1 MALSLTYNGVD
12 LSGSSYGVTVTRGP
26 VQVAGPSQLFY
37 HNTPARHGGFAAGT
51 GFYEPRIIECTL
63 HVLGTSWSNLKTKLD
78 NLSFAMRPELG
89 NVAIVFD
96 NASDRRWVGMFMGD
110 IAETPIGNGAVQFTA
125 RFLVPSGLA
134 ESASAITQSVTINE
148 NPELFNVPASGSVA
162 GTTHALP
169 VWKFRNTDSTT
180 ITTFSIGNITTQE
193 GMTVNYSIPQNAY
206 VKVDTERELIL
217 YSADDTDYTV
227 IMSARSDTTKTFPRL
242 VPGSANAIGVEGFVA
257 GTLSIDYR
265 ARYLR

>member
-12 LSGSSYGVTVTRGP
+12 LSGSSYGVTVVRGP
-26 VQVAGPSQLFY
+26 MQVAGPSQLFY

-78 NLSFAMRPELG
+78 NLSWAMRPELG

-96 NASDRRWVGMFMGD
+96 QASDRRWVGMFMGD
-110 IAETPIGNGAVQFTA
+110 IAEEPIGNGAVQFTA
-125 RFLVPSGLA
+125 RFLVPSGVA
-134 ESASAITQSVTINE
+134 ESASAITQSVTIDAS
-148 NPELFNVPASGSVA
+148 PKTFNVPATGSVA

-169 VWKFRNTDSTT
+169 VWKLRNTHASTIST
-180 ITTFSIGNITTQE
+180 FTLANTTTSETL
-193 GMTVNYSIPQNAY
+193 TVNYSIPQNAY
-206 VKVDTERELIL
+206 VKVDTEQELIS
-217 YSADDTDYTV
+217 YSTDDVTYTV
-227 IMSARSDTTKTFPRL
+227 IMSARSNTNKTFPRL
-242 VPGSANAIGVEGFVA
+242 VPAAANACSVTGFVA